1 MTAIVPDE
9 LTIVSAHVVLRRFAQ
24 ESNGDAANAA
34 KLVLDEA
41 DRLRQLLRDLVDFDV
56 GMPPEL
62 DQLDAEYGSR
72 QIARMEQ
79 AWQAAI
85 AEVGSR
91 NQSRFEKGDAP

>member
-1 MTAIVPDE
+1 MKDTASDE
-9 LTIVSAHVVLRRFAQ
+9 LTIVNAHVILRCFAK
-24 ESNGDAANAA
+24 ESTGDAAIAA
-34 KLVLDEA
+34 KIVLDEA

-72 QIARMEQ
+72 QIARSDQ

-85 AEVGSR
+85 IEVGPRS
-91 NQSRFEKGDAP
+91 QSRFETGNTP